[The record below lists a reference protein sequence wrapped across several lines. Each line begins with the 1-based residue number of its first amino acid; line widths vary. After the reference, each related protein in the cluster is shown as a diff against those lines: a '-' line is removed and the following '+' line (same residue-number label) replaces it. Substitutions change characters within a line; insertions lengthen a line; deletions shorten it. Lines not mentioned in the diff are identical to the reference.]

1 MINTFYFS
9 KEEVK
14 KALIWYANRKES
26 NIQIPEN
33 IPFIGFLDD
42 SENNVDVS
50 LIQVF
55 YDID

>member
-33 IPFIGFLDD
+33 ISFIGFLDD

-55 YDID
+55 YAID

>member
-14 KALIWYANRKES
+14 KALIEYVNRVDP
-26 NIQIPEN
+26 NVRIPEN
-33 IPFIGFLDD
+33 ISFVGFLDD
-42 SENNVDVS
+42 SEKNVDVN

-55 YDID
+55 YEID